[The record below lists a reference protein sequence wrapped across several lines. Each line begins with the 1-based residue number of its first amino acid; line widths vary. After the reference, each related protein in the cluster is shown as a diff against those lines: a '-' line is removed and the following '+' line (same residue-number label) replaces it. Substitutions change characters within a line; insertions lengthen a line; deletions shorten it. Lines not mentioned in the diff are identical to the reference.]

1 MMQTVQI
8 FTITCTT
15 MQHYG
20 EILHPLS
27 WAFECGPTSLH
38 ISMEYTQKLTWKEN
52 NSGRGKKKQTKQQ
65 QHSWMPWGD
74 VFLLCCTSV
83 PLSQFLLEARDHTCS

>member
-1 MMQTVQI
+1 
-8 FTITCTT
+8 

-52 NSGRGKKKQTKQQ
+52 NSGRGKKNKNRTTTTQLDAMGRCFPT
-65 QHSWMPWGD
+65 
-74 VFLLCCTSV
+74 LLHLSTSV
-83 PLSQFLLEARDHTCS
+83 SVPTGS

>member
-1 MMQTVQI
+1 
-8 FTITCTT
+8 

-52 NSGRGKKKQTKQQ
+52 NSGRGKKKKKKNTVGCHGEMFSYSAAPQY
-65 QHSWMPWGD
+65 
-74 VFLLCCTSV
+74 LC
-83 PLSQFLLEARDHTCS
+83 LSSYWKLEIIHAVNTEE

>member
-52 NSGRGKKKQTKQQ
+52 NSGRGKKKKKKTQLDAMGRCFPT
-65 QHSWMPWGD
+65 
-74 VFLLCCTSV
+74 LLHLSTSV
-83 PLSQFLLEARDHTCS
+83 SVPTGS